1 MFSRSFNISA
11 PAFQNGIHDGPLQ
24 GDGAI
29 DPSVLEFS
37 RCERVARD
45 LVDNRPVG
53 GINVNRSSRFI
64 CAEPQVESK
73 NGGALPRRFEIDR
86 SPK

>member
-1 MFSRSFNISA
+1 
-11 PAFQNGIHDGPLQ
+11 
-24 GDGAI
+24 
-29 DPSVLEFS
+29 
-37 RCERVARD
+37 VARD

-64 CAEPQVESK
+64 CAEPHVESK
-73 NGGALPRRFEIDR
+73 NGGALPRRFEINR

>member
-1 MFSRSFNISA
+1 MMDRFKTTARLIRRSSK
-11 PAFQNGIHDGPLQ
+11 
-24 GDGAI
+24 
-29 DPSVLEFS
+29 FS

-53 GINVNRSSRFI
+53 GINVNRSSRFKG
-64 CAEPQVESK
+64 AEPHVENK
-73 NGGALPRRFEIDR
+73 NGGALPRRFEINR